1 MTQGLTSREA
11 QRRLEHFGAN
21 ELRREAG
28 PSLWRDV
35 LAQLIHPLAILLEL
49 AAVLAWLSESAAIA
63 LAIVGVVLLNA
74 VLAVWQERQ
83 AERAIEALKN
93 YLPQQAHVVRDGRE
107 LTIAARE
114 LVPGDLLALEEGD
127 RISADARL
135 VDGSLDVD
143 MSTLNGESAPVVRM
157 ADSADESQP
166 KLEQSNLVFSGTAV
180 TEGSARAV
188 VNATGMHTELGRVA
202 ALSQRTKTE
211 QSPLQMQVRRA
222 AWLIA
227 IIASIGAF
235 AFIPLGMVFAGLPL
249 HDAALFGI
257 GLLVANVPEG
267 LLPTITLALA
277 VGVRRL
283 AKQRALVKRLTAVE
297 TLGSTTVICTDKTGT
312 LTQNRMELVDLWSP
326 LGGSGDHSR
335 AAEILAA
342 CNNAHLDGG
351 VATGDPTEIALLTA
365 AKRIGAQSAERL
377 REFHF
382 DPALKRM
389 TTVDEIAG
397 ERRVHVKGAPDVLL
411 ELATGVRVG
420 QKVDALDDAARARI
434 EATIEAHAARGLRL
448 IAVAERAAEP
458 DDLTGAR
465 AEVERDL
472 VLVAIA
478 ALSDP
483 PRPEVA
489 DAVAR
494 CHAAGIRIHVV
505 TGDHGRTA
513 LAIAQSVGIGRSH
526 PRIVEGQELDAMSED
541 ELDSLLSGQNELIFA
556 RSSPEA
562 KLRIADALRDLGETV
577 AMTGDGVNDAP
588 ALRRADI
595 GVAMGVTGTDVAREA
610 ATMILTDD
618 NFATIVTAVEEGRR
632 VYQNIRKFI
641 VYIFAHLP
649 PEVVPFLAFALSGG
663 AIPLPLTALQILAID
678 LGTETLPAL
687 ALGQERPEPGI
698 MSQPPRPRSE
708 GVLTGALFRRAWLF
722 LGMIS
727 AALVMGAF
735 FVPLASAGWSLG
747 DPVGSHS
754 PLHHAYIQAMTMTFL
769 AIVACQ
775 LGTGFAAR
783 TERSSLRAV
792 GVFSN
797 RLLLGGML
805 FELLFAAAVIYIPA
819 LQTVFSTASLPI
831 EFVAVVVPFPFIVWG
846 ADELRRYMLR
856 RSNRREP
863 ELLAGV
869 NDEHRARS
877 LVGDSL
883 AHAAQRDA
891 AELPAAED
899 DKRRPLTLCRGKDLA
914 VRTPADDQV
923 LDRLGRLALVLL
935 DDTRDRRRHPRA

>member
-1 MTQGLTSREA
+1 MAQGLTSREA
-11 QRRLEHFGAN
+11 QRRLEHFGPN
-21 ELRREAG
+21 ELRREQG
-28 PSLWRDV
+28 PALWRDIAV
-35 LAQLIHPLAILLEL
+35 QLVHPLAILLEL
-49 AAVLAWLSESAAIA
+49 AAVLAWISESVAIA
-63 LAIVGVVLLNA
+63 LAILAVVLLNA

-83 AERAIEALKN
+83 AERAIEALQD
-93 YLPQQAHVVRDGRE
+93 YLPQQARVVRDGRA
-107 LTIAARE
+107 TIVPARD
-114 LVPGDLLALEEGD
+114 LVPGDLLQLTEGD
-127 RISADARL
+127 RISADAR
-135 VDGSLDVD
+135 VVEGSLEVD
-143 MSTLNGESAPVVRM
+143 MSTLNGEAAPVVRM
-157 ADSADESQP
+157 AASGDESQP
-166 KLEQSNLVFSGTAV
+166 QLEKVNLVFSGTSV
-180 TEGSARAV
+180 TEGEAAV
-188 VNATGMHTELGRVA
+188 VVSATGMRTELGRVA

-211 QSPLQMQVRRA
+211 QSPLQVQVRKA
-222 AWLIA
+222 AWLLAAIA
-227 IIASIGAF
+227 FVSAV
-235 AFIPLGMVFAGLPL
+235 AFIPLGMIFADLPL

-283 AKQRALVKRLTAVE
+283 ARQRALVKRLTAVE

-326 LGGSGDHSR
+326 LGGEDERSR
-335 AAEILAA
+335 AAGILAA
-342 CNNAHLDGG
+342 CNNAHVNGKE
-351 VATGDPTEIALLTA
+351 ATGDPTEIALLTA
-365 AKRIGAQSAERL
+365 ARRTGAPPARRL

-382 DPALKRM
+382 DPSLKRM
-389 TTVDEIAG
+389 ATIDEIEG

-411 ELATGVRVG
+411 DLVSSMRAGDRTVP
-420 QKVDALDDAARARI
+420 LDARARERI
-434 EATIEAHAARGLRL
+434 TQEVDARAAQGLRL
-448 IAVAERAAEP
+448 MAVAERPASDADMSAQRRDVETN
-458 DDLTGAR
+458 LT
-465 AEVERDL
+465 
-472 VLVAIA
+472 LVAIA

-489 DAVAR
+489 AAVER

-513 LAIAQSVGIGRSH
+513 LAVAQSVGIGRDRA
-526 PRIVEGQELDAMSED
+526 RIVDGADLDRMSED
-541 ELDSLLSGQNELIFA
+541 ELDALLETGNELIFA

-595 GVAMGVTGTDVAREA
+595 GIAMGVGGTDVAREA

-687 ALGQERPEPGI
+687 ALGRERAEPGI
-698 MSQPPRPRSE
+698 MSQPPRPRRE
-708 GVLTGALFRRAWLF
+708 GVLTGSLFRRAWLF

-735 FVPLASAGWSLG
+735 LVPLLDAGWSIG
-747 DPVGSHS
+747 DSVSAGSGY
-754 PLHHAYIQAMTMTFL
+754 HHAYVQATTMTFL

-783 TERSSLRAV
+783 TEHASLRAI
-792 GVFSN
+792 GITSN
-797 RLLLGGML
+797 RLLLWGMA
-805 FELLFAAAVIYIPA
+805 FEVLFAAAVIYAPG
-819 LQTVFSTASLPI
+819 LQAIFSTAGLPFGYVA
-831 EFVAVVVPFPFIVWG
+831 FVLPFPFIVWG
-846 ADELRRYMLR
+846 ADELRRYLLR
-856 RSNRREP
+856 RSNNGR
-863 ELLAGV
+863 V
-869 NDEHRARS
+869 ARHTFVAS
-877 LVGDSL
+877 GS
-883 AHAAQRDA
+883 
-891 AELPAAED
+891 
-899 DKRRPLTLCRGKDLA
+899 
-914 VRTPADDQV
+914 
-923 LDRLGRLALVLL
+923 
-935 DDTRDRRRHPRA
+935 